1 MFSQDTFH
9 KHFST
14 ELPFFKFCRNLILL
28 SVFSLLP
35 FLIVFVAL
43 TPEFAKILM
52 TNTAALGRFSRQV
65 MTNGLPVVFMVNY
78 VGFVAT
84 SHFFETADL
93 SARNHILLDGSVRGG
108 VFVGLH
114 VLVYVFSADLF
125 GSFGGDRWTALRVV
139 GPTLERSYLF
149 ENISGVYLYAL
160 LPGTYIAYSAIWV
173 ISRDLESDPRGRT
186 SRIWFIPACLL
197 PILVVAVLSTGLARL
212 FG

>member
-1 MFSQDTFH
+1 VFSQSTFH

-14 ELPFFKFCRNLILL
+14 ELPFLKFCRNLILL

-43 TPEFAKILM
+43 TPEFAKMLM

-65 MTNGLPVVFMVNY
+65 VTNGLPAVFVVNY

-84 SHFFETADL
+84 SRFCEKANV

-114 VLVYVFSADLF
+114 VLYM
-125 GSFGGDRWTALRVV
+125 SFQQTFMVHLAVTAGLHFASWVRRLS
-139 GPTLERSYLF
+139 GPICSKTSRASTFMHFFQEPTL
-149 ENISGVYLYAL
+149 
-160 LPGTYIAYSAIWV
+160 
-173 ISRDLESDPRGRT
+173 
-186 SRIWFIPACLL
+186 RIC
-197 PILVVAVLSTGLARL
+197 R